1 MAMQSGALIF
11 KGSKVFYFQDA
22 LIEERISGRSYL
34 VANNSDLA
42 CPEPS
47 RRCRPALLMPS
58 AYAVC
63 F

>member
-1 MAMQSGALIF
+1 MDMQSGALIF

-34 VANNSDLA
+34 VANNSDLV
-42 CPEPS
+42 CPE
-47 RRCRPALLMPS
+47 CCCPALLMPP
-58 AYAVC
+58 AYPGC